1 MRLGDG
7 LLLEHT
13 QLTLHFLLVR
23 PICAQ
28 MGELPLVV
36 TVHQGSHTLP
46 GTGSEMGPERVSAGA
61 LRDGILC
68 LERGQ
73 EEETLSLLGCFWD
86 YV

>member
-1 MRLGDG
+1 M
-7 LLLEHT
+7 
-13 QLTLHFLLVR
+13 
-23 PICAQ
+23 
-28 MGELPLVV
+28 V
-36 TVHQGSHTLP
+36 TVQQGSHTLP
-46 GTGSEMGPERVSAGA
+46 GTGSEMGLERVSAGA